1 MHNPTLDWQGCF
13 NVRDLGGIPTAGG
26 GRTRRRAVVRADC
39 VEGLTEPGWS
49 ALTAYGIRT
58 VIDLRN
64 DDELGSDIA
73 PRPHDLDTVHL
84 PLDDIDD
91 TEFWGDRWYDDPEY
105 ATPLYYRAHLE
116 RFPARS
122 ARVITAIARAQPG
135 GVLFHCVRGRDRT
148 GQIAMLVLALSGVVP
163 EAVAADYCIS
173 NDCLPDREADDFLS
187 REGTSAGEVI
197 VSTLASL
204 DVAAQLRRGGLA
216 DNDLARLRSRLS

>member
-1 MHNPTLDWQGCF
+1 M
-13 NVRDLGGIPTAGG
+13 AGG
-26 GRTRRRAVVRADC
+26 GRTRIGAVVRADC

-64 DDELGSDIA
+64 HDELGTDIA
-73 PRPHDLDTVHL
+73 PRPDDLDTVHL

-122 ARVITAIARAQPG
+122 ARVITAIARARPG

-148 GQIAMLVLALSGVVP
+148 GQISMLVLALAGVAP
-163 EAVAADYCIS
+163 EAWPPTTASATTACRTATPTSSSAARAPPPLRS
-173 NDCLPDREADDFLS
+173 SSPPSPRSTCLPS
-187 REGTSAGEVI
+187 CAG
-197 VSTLASL
+197 
-204 DVAAQLRRGGLA
+204 AAWPTTIW
-216 DNDLARLRSRLS
+216 